1 MKHGSSLTTTCAY
14 ALDRKTVVPHT
25 VHCTRNLLT
34 SESVHTFTFYYKYS
48 NAPKISLFSLHVNI
62 FTVYNGWTF
71 DICLPSGILNQAQ
84 LLKLGQFKRWG
95 THSRTQLS
103 LLGNANVN
111 NCTSSIFRNVMFFSK
126 YQTMENSRKPRII
139 FSLPLL

>member
-1 MKHGSSLTTTCAY
+1 M
-14 ALDRKTVVPHT
+14 
-25 VHCTRNLLT
+25 
-34 SESVHTFTFYYKYS
+34 FTFYYKYS
-48 NAPKISLFSLHVNI
+48 SAPKISLFSLHVSI

-71 DICLPSGILNQAQ
+71 DVFLPSGVLNQAQ
-84 LLKLGQFKRWG
+84 LLKVGHFKRWG

-111 NCTSSIFRNVMFFSK
+111 NYTSSIFRNVMFFSK
-126 YQTMENSRKPRII
+126 YQTMENSRNTRII